1 MTEDVILV
9 DHHDTPIGRME
20 KMEAHLKG
28 ELHRAL
34 SVLIFNSK
42 GEILLQQRAF
52 TKYHTPGLWSNS
64 CCSHPRPGEDSLQAA
79 TRRLN
84 EEMGFTTAL
93 TNSFDFVYKA
103 HFDNGLTEH
112 EYDHVFF
119 GTFDGIPAINPEE
132 AHDYKWVNPNHL
144 MEDMR
149 SAPGEFT
156 VWFRII
162 MEKIEER
169 FPELFVTKTVLI

>member
-1 MTEDVILV
+1 MVENVILV
-9 DHHDTPIGRME
+9 DTHDTPVGQME
-20 KMEAHLKG
+20 KMEAHRKG

-34 SVLIFNSK
+34 SILIFNSK
-42 GEILLQQRAF
+42 GEMLLQQRAF
-52 TKYHTPGLWSNS
+52 TKYHTPGLWTNTA
-64 CCSHPRPGEDSLQAA
+64 CSHPRPGEESLIAA
-79 TRRLN
+79 TRRLG

-93 TNSFDFVYKA
+93 TNSFEFVYKA

-119 GTFDGIPAINPEE
+119 GTYDGDPVINPEE
-132 AHDYKWVNPNHL
+132 AHDYKWVNPVVL
-144 MEDMR
+144 MEDIR
-149 SAPGEFT
+149 STPEVYT

-169 FPELFVTKTVLI
+169 FPELFVPVVV

>member
-1 MTEDVILV
+1 MTDNVILV
-9 DHHDTPIGRME
+9 DVGDAVIGQME
-20 KMEAHLKG
+20 KMEAHRKG

-34 SVLIFNSK
+34 SILVFNSD

-52 TKYHTPGLWSNS
+52 SKYHTPGLWSNTA
-64 CCSHPRPGEDSLQAA
+64 CSHPRPGEVSLEAA
-79 TRRLN
+79 TRRLG
-84 EEMGFTTAL
+84 EEMGFTTGL
-93 TNSFDFVYKA
+93 IESFSFVYKA
-103 HFDNGLTEH
+103 HFENGLVEH

-119 GTFDGIPAINPEE
+119 GTFDGVPIINPEE
-132 AHDYKWVNPNHL
+132 ANDYKWVKPTVL

-149 SAPGEFT
+149 STPDRYT

-169 FPELFVTKTVLI
+169 LPDLFA

>member
-1 MTEDVILV
+1 MAAENVILV
-9 DHHDTPIGRME
+9 DTHDTPVGQME
-20 KMEAHLKG
+20 KMEAHRKG

-42 GEILLQQRAF
+42 GEMLLQQRAF
-52 TKYHTPGLWSNS
+52 SKYHTPGLWTNTA
-64 CCSHPRPGEDSLQAA
+64 CSHPRPGEDSLIAA
-79 TRRLN
+79 TRRLG
-84 EEMGFTTAL
+84 EEMGFTTSL
-93 TNSFDFVYKA
+93 SNSFDFMYKA

-119 GTFDGIPAINPEE
+119 GTFDGTPSINPDE
-132 AHDYKWVNPNHL
+132 ANDYKWVNPFVL
-144 MEDMR
+144 MEDIR
-149 SAPGEFT
+149 STPEVYT

-169 FPELFVTKTVLI
+169 FPELFGSKIV

>member
-1 MTEDVILV
+1 MTENVILV
-9 DHHDTPIGRME
+9 DTHDTPVGQME
-20 KMEAHLKG
+20 KMEAHRKG

-34 SVLIFNSK
+34 SILVFNSN

-52 TKYHTPGLWSNS
+52 SKYHTPGLWSNTA
-64 CCSHPRPGEDSLQAA
+64 CSHPRPGEESLEAA

-93 TNSFDFVYKA
+93 TNSFDFIYKA

-119 GTFDGIPAINPEE
+119 GTFDGVPVINQEE
-132 AHDYKWVNPNHL
+132 ANDYKWMKPAVL

-149 SAPGEFT
+149 SAPDVYT

-162 MEKIEER
+162 MEKMEER
-169 FPELFVTKTVLI
+169 FPELFSF